1 MNILIFIQF
10 SIRIFVRTFIRLE
23 LLMRIYVYIHSC
35 KISETYIYIRI
46 FIHAKI
52 LPNVTLWSK
61 LLPPSFQ
68 NEHVCIYRKWKF
80 LFILCD
86 FQDSK
91 HHFLFYVASSL
102 GLTGVCVKRRGWTN
116 SRNFGRIYCYFSS
129 QPETNIWFEIGM
141 IWSPHHSKILNICY
155 KTWSYSNNFSV
166 FEIIL
171 IFALWFSSISNS
183 NSKVLNRIVN
193 QVTRAACSQQ
203 ESGILFGKNSGFLA
217 NTSSIWFQR

>member
-1 MNILIFIQF
+1 ML
-10 SIRIFVRTFIRLE
+10 SIVSPEEETQPPP
-23 LLMRIYVYIHSC
+23 YNQ
-35 KISETYIYIRI
+35 TYIVCCEQ
-46 FIHAKI
+46 H
-52 LPNVTLWSK
+52 TL
-61 LLPPSFQ
+61 
-68 NEHVCIYRKWKF
+68 
-80 LFILCD
+80 
-86 FQDSK
+86 
-91 HHFLFYVASSL
+91 YVH
-102 GLTGVCVKRRGWTN
+102 RGWTN
-116 SRNFGRIYCYFSS
+116 SCNFGRIYCYFSS

-155 KTWSYSNNFSV
+155 KTWSYSNNFSI